1 MQTSRL
7 LEATCPDCRGPLT
20 AVSDN
25 GVVEY
30 LCLVEHRYSPLA
42 LLAAHSDTQ
51 ERALWAAVL
60 VLEEAAI
67 IARHVASQ
75 VPALSE
81 SLRQQGED
89 KARQAD
95 TIRQVLDGLIP
106 FTID

>member
-20 AVSDN
+20 EVSEN
-25 GVVEY
+25 GIAEY

-60 VLEEAAI
+60 VLEEAAV
-67 IARHVASQ
+67 IARHVAQQ

-81 SLRQQGED
+81 ALLTQGRE

-95 TIRQVLDGLIP
+95 TIRG
-106 FTID
+106 